1 LGLIPNEPDETIAFR
16 VTNNVIT
23 SQVAGMVVSSFY
35 PQIPSGYPLQ
45 IQPSTIDS
53 LEPAYSCPPASSLYS
68 NYSAGSTNSLWTQ
81 HLSASAQLFKE
92 LDSVSGV
99 SPTNVGFHQSYDH
112 YYDNL
117 SARQCHSKPLP
128 CSPKNSSL
136 CVTQTEADEA
146 YRLGQYEYSY
156 IYRGSSLSLQAA
168 VGSYGIY
175 IAELS
180 QNIRSALSGSS
191 KIRYKHNVAHD
202 GSVSRLLAI
211 LQVDVMVWPGMGSE
225 VLFEVYRKT
234 GGQEE
239 FVRVLWGGKVLRSS
253 NPGLGLLDMVPL
265 NNLLG
270 YFDGLV
276 GAKAEKVVQFCGM

>member
-1 LGLIPNEPDETIAFR
+1 MI
-16 VTNNVIT
+16 
-23 SQVAGMVVSSFY
+23 VSSFY
-35 PQIPSGYPLQ
+35 PHLTAGYPLQ
-45 IQPSTIDS
+45 IEPSTIDS
-53 LEPAYSCPPASSLYS
+53 LEPAYSCPNASSLYA
-68 NYSAGSTNSLWTQ
+68 NYSVGSKNAAWTQ
-81 HLSASAQLFKE
+81 HLSASALLFSE

-99 SPTNVGFHQSYDH
+99 PPTDVGFHMSYDH

-117 SARQCHSKPLP
+117 SARQCHAKPLP
-128 CSPKNSSL
+128 CSTKNSSL
-136 CVTQTEADEA
+136 CVTQAEANEV

-156 IYRGSSLSLQAA
+156 IHRGSSLSLQAA

-180 QNIRSALSGSS
+180 QNIRSTLSGSS
-191 KIRYKHNVAHD
+191 KIKYKHNVAHD

-225 VLFEVYRKT
+225 IVFEIFRKT
-234 GGQEE
+234 GGQGE

-276 GAKAEKVVQFCGM
+276 GAKAANVVTFCGR